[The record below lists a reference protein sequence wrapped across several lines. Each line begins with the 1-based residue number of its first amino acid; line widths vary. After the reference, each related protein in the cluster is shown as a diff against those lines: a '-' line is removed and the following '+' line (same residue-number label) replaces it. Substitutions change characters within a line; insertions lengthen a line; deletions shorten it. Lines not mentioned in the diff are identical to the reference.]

1 MKEWV
6 LVTGASSGIGK
17 AIAIELSQ
25 EYDLILNGRDEKRLE
40 ATSAE
45 CAEGCRRII
54 WNYDLTQIESVGKAL
69 ADFLAESKVRVSRF
83 VHAAGISK
91 ILPVNVTR
99 IEDVRSTF
107 GVNTVAPFEIVRTLS
122 SKRGNSAAL
131 KNVVFVSSAI
141 SRRGAKGHAIYGAS
155 KAALDGMMRGLA
167 VELAPKIRV
176 NSVQPGFVKTPMTE
190 SVLANLDVV
199 KRLEAQYP
207 LGIGGPKSVAD
218 AVSYL
223 LSDRANWIT
232 GHELVVDGG
241 STIDFTA

>member
-45 CAEGCRRII
+45 CAEGCRRLI

-99 IEDVRSTF
+99 IDDVRSTF

>member
-17 AIAIELSQ
+17 AIAIELSH
-25 EYDLILNGRDEKRLE
+25 EYDLILNGRDAKRLE
-40 ATSAE
+40 ETSAE
-45 CAEGCRRII
+45 CSEGCRRLV
-54 WNYDLTQIESVGKAL
+54 WKYDLSQIESVGKAL
-69 ADFLAESKVRVSRF
+69 ADFLAESKVKVSRF

-91 ILPVNVTR
+91 IQPVNVTR

-176 NSVQPGFVKTPMTE
+176 NSVLPGFVKTPMTE
-190 SVLANLDVV
+190 PVLANLDVV